1 MEILFP
7 TLRSSTMRSWIK
19 MKTGSVTYTPA
30 RPSNITKSSFCFC
43 TPTSSVYLFILG
55 LEAGVR
61 PVLLG
66 VLSLFNFSCY
76 RSVHVTSH
84 FSQLFTF
91 SQFQGEL
98 EQQLLKANPILE
110 AFGNAKTVKN
120 DNSSR
125 FVSIEE
131 TADSAG
137 VKAPSNF
144 RGNSSGSTLTP
155 VGTSRVLISVRS

>member
-1 MEILFP
+1 
-7 TLRSSTMRSWIK
+7 MRSWIK

-131 TADSAG
+131 TADPAG

-155 VGTSRVLISVRS
+155 VGTSRVLILVRT